1 MVDQFLTCFKIQK
14 AMVDLFQVMIKLII
28 IDSENKLVLY
38 HAGYGNESHA
48 DYNFVD
54 LL

>member
-14 AMVDLFQVMIKLII
+14 AMVNSFHVIIKLII
-28 IDSENKLVLY
+28 VDSENGLILY
-38 HAGYGNESHA
+38 HAGYGNISHA
-48 DYNFVD
+48 DYDFVG